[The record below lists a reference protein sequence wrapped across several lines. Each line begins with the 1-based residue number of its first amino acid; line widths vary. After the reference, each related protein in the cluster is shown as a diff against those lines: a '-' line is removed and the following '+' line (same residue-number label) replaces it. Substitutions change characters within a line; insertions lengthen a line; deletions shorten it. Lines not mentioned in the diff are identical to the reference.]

1 MSKTLEPEVVAK
13 IAKLARLHSN
23 PTPEFLEKYGK
34 ELGAILEYVEELQA
48 VNTKGISPLDGIR
61 TISVEELRED
71 IPYVDKDIRE
81 RIIANFPKRKGELLE
96 LAGIFDE

>member
-1 MSKTLEPEVVAK
+1 MSKILEPEVVAK
-13 IAKLARLHSN
+13 IARLARLHDN

-34 ELGAILEYVEELQA
+34 ELGAILEYVDELQK

-61 TISVEELRED
+61 TISISELRED
-71 IPYVDKDIRE
+71 IPYVDQDIRQ

-96 LAGIFDE
+96 LTGIFDE